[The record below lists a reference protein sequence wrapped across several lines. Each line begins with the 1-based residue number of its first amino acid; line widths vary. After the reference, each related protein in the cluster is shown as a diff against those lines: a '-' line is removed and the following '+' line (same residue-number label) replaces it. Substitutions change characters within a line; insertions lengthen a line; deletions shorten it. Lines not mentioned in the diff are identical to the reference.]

1 MEQSDNRSPSEDEN
15 HSQETTESCRSCQS
29 SLEMDCSEPY
39 SDQTGESSTQEMTSA
54 SGSLES
60 YMDYSEET
68 EQNKEEE
75 NSNENN
81 NNDINASNSPRRQ
94 NSLTVNVSSEFG
106 SQHLSP
112 DKESPSQAYSTGKLN
127 FIDGRMNGQMS
138 TRMME
143 MKQGWTFQKDND
155 PKHTA
160 KETLNWF
167 QGKNINL
174 LEWPIQSPD
183 LKKRKS
189 MEGTKA
195 QSS

>member
-1 MEQSDNRSPSEDEN
+1 MLSERRRVSRLLSRSPSEDEN

-112 DKESPSQAYSTGKLN
+112 DKESPSQGLIAEVHLNLEVKITSDSNVSTPQSNGLN
-127 FIDGRMNGQMS
+127 S
-138 TRMME
+138 TSSR
-143 MKQGWTFQKDND
+143 
-155 PKHTA
+155 
-160 KETLNWF
+160 
-167 QGKNINL
+167 
-174 LEWPIQSPD
+174 
-183 LKKRKS
+183 KRKRTDDDKS
-189 MEGTKA
+189 NMDKRREV
-195 QSS
+195 